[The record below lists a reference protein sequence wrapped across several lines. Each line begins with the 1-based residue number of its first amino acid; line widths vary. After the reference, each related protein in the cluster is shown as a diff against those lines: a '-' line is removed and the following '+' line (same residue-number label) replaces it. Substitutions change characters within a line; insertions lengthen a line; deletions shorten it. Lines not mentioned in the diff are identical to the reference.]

1 MRLIK
6 VILWKLPGTRCS
18 TRGEGDEAV
27 ISHWNEHNP
36 DPQPTPEQLAQ
47 WKQEYIDQ
55 GIEEL
60 ESAKAFVEQTD
71 IQTLLKLMSK
81 KFDVPLEELTEE
93 LKQEHEDK

>member
-6 VILWKLPGTRCS
+6 VILWKLPNAHCG

-27 ISHWNEHNP
+27 ISRWEERNT
-36 DPQPTPEQLAQ
+36 DPQPTPEQLTQ

-71 IQTLLKLMSK
+71 IQTLLKLMAK
-81 KFDVPLEELTEE
+81 KFDMPLEELTQE
-93 LKQEHEDK
+93 LQDEHEGS